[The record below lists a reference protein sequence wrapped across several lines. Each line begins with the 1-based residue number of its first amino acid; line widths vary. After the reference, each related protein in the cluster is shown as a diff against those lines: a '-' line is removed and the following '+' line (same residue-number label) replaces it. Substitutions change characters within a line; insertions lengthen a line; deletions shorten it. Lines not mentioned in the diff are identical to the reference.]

1 MHRDMDLVRE
11 ILLKIEA
18 DPEFDGNKM
27 RGISGAALGI
37 TDHTDPEIFYNAVHL
52 VEEGYLEG
60 NVKMAHAGLV
70 MVKKLTW
77 RGHEYLDATRDPDIW
92 EKTKAKAKGA
102 ASVGMGLLFE
112 IAKAEIKK
120 KLGLS

>member
-1 MHRDMDLVRE
+1 MDLVRE

-60 NVKMAHAGLV
+60 NVKMSHA
-70 MVKKLTW
+70 
-77 RGHEYLDATRDPDIW
+77 